1 MARWKTIRPLLLAA
15 LAAGAVGGVAV
26 ALGGFAFIK
35 SGIYD
40 VAAAKPHSKFTE
52 WLTHETMIHS
62 VRRHARGIAAPGSAS
77 AAQVRRGFCA
87 YETHCVACHG
97 APAVARE
104 TWVSGME
111 PSPPYLLDA
120 TQRFTPSELF
130 WIAKNGI
137 KMTGMPAWRNSMS
150 DAELWNVVAF
160 MEARLDSQTYLQWR
174 SAGVCAQLNGPPAPG
189 PLSIPPR
196 ARARPTAAT
205 GE

>member
-1 MARWKTIRPLLLAA
+1 VRREQLLHILIGAAIALAVIIPLAA
-15 LAAGAVGGVAV
+15 
-26 ALGGFAFIK
+26 FAFIK

-40 VAAAKPHSKFTE
+40 VAASNPHSKFTE

-62 VRRHARGIAAPGSAS
+62 VRRHARSIVAPAS
-77 AAQVRRGFCA
+77 AGSAQVRRGFCE

-104 TWVSGME
+104 RWVSGME

-120 TQRFTPSELF
+120 TQRFKPRELF

-150 DAELWNVVAF
+150 DAELWDVVAF
-160 MEARLDSQTYLQWR
+160 MEARPDSQTYLQWR
-174 SAGVCAQLNGPPAPG
+174 AAGICRGLSGPPF
-189 PLSIPPR
+189 PR
-196 ARARPTAAT
+196 
-205 GE
+205 